1 MAKGEATKSG
11 GGIKSTASSRSES
24 VASRPARGKNKPGTN
39 VGGKSKGAADKIL
52 RYPLDRIDNSTDYLS
67 ITVAKF
73 DRTAGDKN
81 KGLFGGIQSI
91 EYLEENGKD
100 AGKIKRNFNFT
111 ANSIS
116 DNTNRLGTNIIGGL
130 STATERSRG
139 QFNKKDSQ
147 YFITLPIPNGINDTN
162 SVSWGED
169 SLNPLQA
176 AGLNAIGAV
185 TGGEGLG
192 QAIGGL
198 GSELLEAAGNE
209 ANQKAI
215 LAAIAGYGV
224 GASPSALISRAT
236 GQILNP
242 NLELLFSG
250 VNLRS
255 FSFTFDF
262 APRSNP
268 EGEMVK
274 RIINAFKRSMVPASN
289 SGIFVQSPS
298 IFQLQYRKGNSPHPF
313 LHSFKPC
320 ALVNMGV
327 NYTGSNTYATYKDG
341 TPVHMQLQLQ
351 FKELNPIYGEDYD
364 QIDTGV
370 GY

>member
-1 MAKGEATKSG
+1 MPDAKSG
-11 GGIKSTASSRSES
+11 GTIKSTGSRSES

-39 VGGKSKGAADKIL
+39 IGGKSKGAADKAL
-52 RYPLDRIDNSTDYLS
+52 RYPLTRIDNSTDYLS

-73 DRTAGDKN
+73 QPDKKN
-81 KGLFGGIQSI
+81 GLFDGIEEIKYVENNSKGGEKDFNLSSTGISI
-91 EYLEENGKD
+91 NAKQIG
-100 AGKIKRNFNFT
+100 
-111 ANSIS
+111 S
-116 DNTNRLGTNIIGGL
+116 NIINGL
-130 STATERSRG
+130 STASERSRG
-139 QFNKKDSQ
+139 SFNKKNSQ

-162 SVSWGED
+162 SVTWGED

-185 TGGEGLG
+185 SGGEGIPSAL
-192 QAIGGL
+192 QGL
-198 GSELLEAAGNE
+198 GSSLLDAASKSG
-209 ANQKAI
+209 NQKAI
-215 LAAIAGYGV
+215 IAAIAGYGV
-224 GASPSALISRAT
+224 GASPSSLISRAT

-255 FSFTFDF
+255 FGFTFDF

-289 SGIFVQSPS
+289 GGILVQSPS
-298 IFQLQYRKGNSPHPF
+298 VFQLQYKKGNGPHPF

-327 NYTGSNTYATYKDG
+327 NYTGSGTYATYRDG

-364 QIDTGV
+364 QIDSGV

>member
-1 MAKGEATKSG
+1 MPEAKSG
-11 GGIKSTASSRSES
+11 GNIKSTGSRSES

-39 VGGKSKGAADKIL
+39 IGGKSKGAADKAL
-52 RYPLDRIDNSTDYLS
+52 RYPLARIDNSTDYLS
-67 ITVAKF
+67 ITVSKF
-73 DRTAGDKN
+73 APN
-81 KGLFGGIQSI
+81 KKLLGNVESI

-100 AGKIKRNFNFT
+100 AGKIKKDFNFSST
-111 ANSIS
+111 AINSNAKQIGS
-116 DNTNRLGTNIIGGL
+116 NIINGL
-130 STATERSRG
+130 STASERLRG
-139 QFNKKDSQ
+139 SSKKDSQ

-176 AGLNAIGAV
+176 AGINAIGAV
-185 TGGEGLG
+185 SGGEGIPSALQG
-192 QAIGGL
+192 M
-198 GSELLEAAGNE
+198 GSSLLDAAGNSG
-209 ANQKAI
+209 NQKAI
-215 LAAIAGYGV
+215 IAAIAGYGV
-224 GASPSALISRAT
+224 GASPSSLISRAT

-255 FSFTFDF
+255 FGFTFDF

-274 RIINAFKRSMVPASN
+274 KIINAFKRSMVPASN
-289 SGIFVQSPS
+289 GGILIQSPS
-298 IFQLQYRKGNSPHPF
+298 VFQLQYKKGNGPHPF

-327 NYTGSNTYATYKDG
+327 NYTGSGTYATYRDG

-364 QIDTGV
+364 QIDSGV